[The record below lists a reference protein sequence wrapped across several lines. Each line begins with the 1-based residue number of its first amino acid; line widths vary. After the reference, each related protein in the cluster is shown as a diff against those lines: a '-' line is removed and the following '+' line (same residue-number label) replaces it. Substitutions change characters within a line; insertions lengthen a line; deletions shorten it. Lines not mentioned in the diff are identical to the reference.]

1 LCGKFVKK
9 QQKSVAQS
17 SSEFPLFS
25 CQIPNTSH
33 RMSIIRMSRGES
45 LCAHACASAIGT
57 GFMDFARMLDYWKD
71 ETRSRD
77 VGVHVKSV
85 KRDNLKTV

>member
-1 LCGKFVKK
+1 
-9 QQKSVAQS
+9 
-17 SSEFPLFS
+17 
-25 CQIPNTSH
+25 
-33 RMSIIRMSRGES
+33 MSRGES

-71 ETRSRD
+71 ETRSSD